1 MQQDQKEALGR
12 LSSIEGH
19 LRGIRKMIE
28 EDAYCVDVL
37 KQTYAVRCAIDRL
50 DGVLLKGHLN
60 HCVPEGMAEG
70 RAEQVV
76 SELEELFA
84 LAKR

>member
-1 MQQDQKEALGR
+1 MLANRDDALKR

-28 EDAYCVDVL
+28 EDVYCVDIL
-37 KQTYAVRCAIDRL
+37 KQTYAVEKAL
-50 DGVLLKGHLN
+50 DKLDAALLTGHLN

-70 RAEQVV
+70 RADEVV
-76 SELEELFA
+76 AELEELFA
-84 LAKR
+84 LARR